1 MKIEI
6 PFIDFFKEKILF
18 EDASCTS
25 RIERHGIAKD
35 TFSQWGI
42 KFMLTKVTA
51 LSLGYVIEN
60 LYRQEGFFSPV
71 DFIAYWKK
79 LHPREGYNPHQIV
92 FVHFFK
98 RMN

>member
-6 PFIDFFKEKILF
+6 PFIEFFKEKIF
-18 EDASCTS
+18 FKDVSCTS
-25 RIERHGIAKD
+25 RIKRYGITGD
-35 TFSQWGI
+35 TFNQWGI

-60 LYRQEGFFSPV
+60 LYRQEGFFSPA
-71 DFIAYWKK
+71 DFIKYWQKF
-79 LHPREGYNPHQIV
+79 HPDIGYDPHQIV

-98 RMN
+98 KN